1 MERMTYDKENRMATF
16 TEELALKTHS
26 HTYALDGFK
35 KVENVG
41 RSLSTII
48 WDGTDYLMGRRLE
61 SKQRT
66 RDALTSSCFTGT
78 RHLCETHY
86 YYSSFSGTFAL
97 QCRNIGGGLG
107 CL

>member
-1 MERMTYDKENRMATF
+1 MTTTDAYDSDR
-16 TEELALKTHS
+16 
-26 HTYALDGFK
+26 FK
-35 KVENVG
+35 KARDVG

-97 QCRNIGGGLG
+97 QCRNIGGGLR

>member
-1 MERMTYDKENRMATF
+1 MTT
-16 TEELALKTHS
+16 
-26 HTYALDGFK
+26 TYAYDSDGFK
-35 KVENVG
+35 KVENLG
-41 RSLSTII
+41 GSLSTII

-66 RDALTSSCFTGT
+66 RDASRCSCFTGT
-78 RHLCETHY
+78 RHLCENHY